1 MPGLIGQVEGIKK
14 NLLHRLEKLYQRR
27 LRGGQ
32 AVSYELAEELCEL
45 SLEAKREI
53 SLLMDFQG
61 RVELVVIGDAEELDQ
76 VSAISLPSHT
86 DGMAKRYCIHTH
98 LGWKTPSLGDQVT
111 LLQFHFPVM
120 AILMAGMSPKIPGGF
135 SSQFGE
141 HPRACDGVYLLNPV
155 LNRESNG
162 EMQRSCELSEPMTAR
177 KAGEESLEKWLD
189 WSEPVFESHRSSS
202 AKTGER
208 AFLLGIYT
216 GGQQGEA
223 ALQDSLDELAQLAQ
237 SAGAVVVDR
246 AIQTRRNPEPGSY
259 IGSGKADELAFAMQ
273 QRDID
278 LVITDDELSPVQQR
292 NLERILRVKVID
304 RTELILDIFA
314 QRAQSREGKIQVELA
329 QLQYELPRLKG
340 RGRTFSQQTAVGAKG
355 GIATRGPGETK
366 LETDRRLLRDR
377 VTMLEKEAMQVVKH
391 RQFQRQSRKHAQT
404 PLIAL
409 VGYTNAGK
417 STLMRRLTQADVLV
431 EDRLFATLDPTVRKL
446 YLGNSDSEADGAGN
460 QPDVLFFPQEVL
472 LSDTVGFIRKLP
484 TFLIQAFRATLEE
497 AASADLLWHVWD
509 ISHPERHKQA
519 ESVHEVLNTLF
530 EELDVVS
537 PPIWTLCNKIDKLDA
552 PDEES
557 QAIAAEVETP
567 VFPISAGTGEGIP
580 ELLEATRQFLARKNQ
595 QQWGG
600 EASYATSAESRAEP
614 GAKSRAEFDY

>member
-1 MPGLIGQVEGIKK
+1 MPGLVGQLEGIKK

-27 LRGGQ
+27 LRNGQ
-32 AVSYELAEELCEL
+32 ALSYELAEELCEL

-53 SLLMDFQG
+53 TLLVDFQG
-61 RVELVVIGDAEELDQ
+61 RIELVILGDAEELDQ
-76 VSAISLPSHT
+76 VSAISLPSAT

-98 LGWKTPSLGDQVT
+98 LKWGAPNVGDQVT
-111 LLQFHFPVM
+111 LLQFHFPLM
-120 AILMAGMSPKIPGGF
+120 MILMAGLSPKIPGGF

-141 HPRACDGVYLLNPV
+141 HPRFCDAVYLLNPS
-155 LNRESNG
+155 LNRKDNG
-162 EMQRSCELSEPMTAR
+162 EMQRACDLTEPMTAR
-177 KAGEESLEKWLD
+177 QASEETLEKWLD
-189 WSEPVFESHRSSS
+189 WSQPVFETNRRS
-202 AKTGER
+202 KTQAGER
-208 AFLLGIYT
+208 AFLLGTYT
-216 GGQQGEA
+216 GGQQAESI
-223 ALQDSLDELAQLAQ
+223 LQDSLDELSQLAQ

-246 AIQTRRNPEPGSY
+246 AIQMRRNPDPATY
-259 IGSGKADELAFAMQ
+259 IGSGKADELAFLMQ
-273 QRDID
+273 QQDID
-278 LVITDDELSPVQQR
+278 TVIADDELSPVQQR
-292 NLERILRVKVID
+292 NLERILRVKVVD

-340 RGRTFSQQTAVGAKG
+340 RGRAFSQQTAVGAKG

-377 VTMLEKEAMQVVKH
+377 VTTLEKEANQVVRH
-391 RQFQRQSRKHAQT
+391 RQFQRQSRKHSQV

-431 EDRLFATLDPTVRKL
+431 EDRLFATLDPTIRKL
-446 YLGNSDSEADGAGN
+446 YLGKSAEEMEY
-460 QPDVLFFPQEVL
+460 PEILMFPQEVL

-509 ISHPERHKQA
+509 ISHPERVSQS

-530 EELDVVS
+530 EELGVES
-537 PPIWTLCNKIDKLDA
+537 PPIWTLCNKIDRLRSSQTEMA
-552 PDEES
+552 EIEE
-557 QAIAAEVETP
+557 QVETP
-567 VFPISAGTGEGIP
+567 IFAISASTGEGIP
-580 ELLEATRQFLARKNQ
+580 ELLEATRHFFSQRIES
-595 QQWGG
+595 
-600 EASYATSAESRAEP
+600 EAHV
-614 GAKSRAEFDY
+614 

>member
-1 MPGLIGQVEGIKK
+1 MPGIVGQTEGIKR

-27 LRGGQ
+27 LRNSQ
-32 AVSYELAEELCEL
+32 ALSYDLAEELCEL

-53 SLLMDFQG
+53 TLLLDFQG
-61 RVELVVIGDAEELDQ
+61 RVELVVVGDAEELDQ
-76 VSAISLPSHT
+76 VSAILLPTAT

-98 LGWKTPSLGDQVT
+98 LGWKAPNLGDQVT
-111 LLQFHFPVM
+111 LLQFHFPLM
-120 AILMAGMSPKIPGGF
+120 LILMAGKSPKIPGGF

-141 HPRACDGVYLLNPV
+141 HPRACDAVYLMNPS
-155 LNRESNG
+155 LQRESNG
-162 EMQRSCELSEPMTAR
+162 DMQRACELSEPMTAR
-177 KAGEESLEKWLD
+177 KAADETLEKWLD
-189 WSEPVFESHRSSS
+189 WSQPVFETSRRTN

-208 AFLLGIYT
+208 AFLLGIYS
-216 GGQQGEA
+216 GGQDAEA
-223 ALQDSLDELAQLAQ
+223 ALQDSLDELGQLAQ

-246 AIQTRRNPEPGSY
+246 AIQMRRNPEPGTY
-259 IGSGKADELAFAMQ
+259 IGSGKADELAFIMQ
-273 QRDID
+273 QRDIEV
-278 LVITDDELSPVQQR
+278 VITDDELSPVQQR

-329 QLQYELPRLKG
+329 QLQYEMPRLKG

-377 VTMLEKEAMQVVKH
+377 VTMLEKEAMQVVRH
-391 RQFQRQSRKHAQT
+391 RQFQRQSRKHSQM

-431 EDRLFATLDPTVRKL
+431 EDRLFATLDPTIRKL
-446 YLGNSDSEADGAGN
+446 YLGQSTQDNEN
-460 QPDVLFFPQEVL
+460 TEYLFFPQEVL

-509 ISHPERHKQA
+509 ISHPEREKQA
-519 ESVHEVLNTLF
+519 ESVHDVLHALF
-530 EELDVVS
+530 EDLGVAS
-537 PPIWTLCNKIDKLDA
+537 PPIWTICNKIDRLDEPETELKA
-552 PDEES
+552 LELQAQTEEL
-557 QAIAAEVETP
+557 ETP
-567 VFPISAGTGEGIP
+567 IFGISAATSAGIP
-580 ELLEATRQFLARKNQ
+580 ELLEATRQFLAKRYTSSNT
-595 QQWGG
+595 GDYSFS
-600 EASYATSAESRAEP
+600 ASSEQEY
-614 GAKSRAEFDY
+614 

>member
-1 MPGLIGQVEGIKK
+1 MPGLVGHVEGIKK

-53 SLLMDFQG
+53 CLLMDFQG
-61 RVELVVIGDAEELDQ
+61 RVELVVIGDGEELDQ
-76 VSAISLPSHT
+76 VSAIALPAAT

-98 LGWKTPSLGDQVT
+98 LSWKAPNLGDQVT

-120 AILMAGMSPKIPGGF
+120 AILMAGKSPKIPNGF

-141 HPRACDGVYLLNPV
+141 HPRACDAVYLLNPV
-155 LNRESNG
+155 LNRESDG
-162 EMQRSCELSEPMTAR
+162 ELQRGCELSEPMTAR
-177 KAGEESLEKWLD
+177 KASEEMLEKWLD
-189 WSEPVFESHRSSS
+189 WGEPVFETNRR
-202 AKTGER
+202 ANTKAGER
-208 AFLLGIYT
+208 AFMLGIYS

-223 ALQDSLDELAQLAQ
+223 ALQDSLDELAQLAK

-246 AIQTRRNPEPGSY
+246 AFQTRRNPDPGSY
-259 IGSGKADELAFAMQ
+259 IGSGKAEELAFTMQ

-278 LVITDDELSPVQQR
+278 LVIADDELSPVQQR

-329 QLQYELPRLKG
+329 QLQYEMPRLKG
-340 RGRTFSQQTAVGAKG
+340 RGRAFSQQTAVGAKG

-377 VTMLEKEAMQVVKH
+377 VTMLEKEAMQVVRH

-431 EDRLFATLDPTVRKL
+431 EDRLFATLDPTIRKL
-446 YLGNSDSEADGAGN
+446 YLGNSTAEGDEQAEA
-460 QPDVLFFPQEVL
+460 LIFPQEVL

-509 ISHPERHKQA
+509 ISHPERTKQA
-519 ESVHEVLNTLF
+519 ESVQEVLNTLF
-530 EELDVVS
+530 EELQVA
-537 PPIWTLCNKIDKLDA
+537 PPPMWTLCNKIDKL
-552 PDEES
+552 ES
-557 QAIAAEVETP
+557 PATEMEALAGQVETP
-567 VFPISAGTGEGIP
+567 VYPISAGTGEGVP
-580 ELLEATRQFLARKNQ
+580 ELLEATRQFLSQRY
-595 QQWGG
+595 
-600 EASYATSAESRAEP
+600 ASGYLD
-614 GAKSRAEFDY
+614 DYSMAAPQPE